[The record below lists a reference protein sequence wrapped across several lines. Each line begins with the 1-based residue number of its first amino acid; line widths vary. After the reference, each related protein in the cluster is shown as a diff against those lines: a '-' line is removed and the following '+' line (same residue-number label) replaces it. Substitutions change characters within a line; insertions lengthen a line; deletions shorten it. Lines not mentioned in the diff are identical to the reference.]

1 MSLVT
6 KSQAVEFVQAWQ
18 AGGEIVVFTN
28 GCFDLL
34 HRGHVDLLNTAR
46 SFGDRLV
53 VGLNSDESVT
63 RLKGVGRPVQP
74 QEDRGIILSALSAV
88 DLVVIFPEETPREL
102 IRVLRPDVLVKGG
115 DYKPENIVGAR
126 EVRSW
131 GGKVAIVPYR
141 EGASTSELIRKIQ
154 SLAVREKP

>member
-6 KSQAVEFVQAWQ
+6 KSQAVDFVRTWQ
-18 AGGEIVVFTN
+18 AAGEIVVFTN

-34 HRGHVDLLNTAR
+34 HRGHVDLLTAAR
-46 SFGDRLV
+46 SFGDHLV

-63 RLKGVGRPVQP
+63 RLKGVGRPVQSE
-74 QEDRGIILSALSAV
+74 EDRGIILSALAAV

-102 IRVLRPDVLVKGG
+102 VRVLRPDVLVKGG
-115 DYKPENIVGAR
+115 DYQPENIVGAR
-126 EVRSW
+126 EVHSW
-131 GGKVAIVPYR
+131 GGRVEIVPFR

-154 SLAVREKP
+154 SLDGRGKH